1 LSWLDWTECDEAMLA
16 FTKLVLNL
24 RRTRHTLRRLE
35 YFDGKV
41 NPVTG
46 LRDVTWLEGNGSLL
60 CHEEWHD
67 PRRCHF
73 GALLDGMQGEPP
85 LVLLFN
91 RGSTGTDLTLPGTSE
106 TQWQLLFDTS
116 AVHSSGEVIPG
127 ASTMHVEAASLVC
140 LELASGPAAGPDYC

>member
-1 LSWLDWTECDEAMLA
+1 
-16 FTKLVLNL
+16 
-24 RRTRHTLRRLE
+24 
-35 YFDGKV
+35 
-41 NPVTG
+41 
-46 LRDVTWLEGNGSLL
+46 
-60 CHEEWHD
+60 
-67 PRRCHF
+67 
-73 GALLDGMQGEPP
+73 MQGEPP